1 MNDEE
6 TAVMLDQSGAHGFL
20 ITALD
25 VEAHLRDR
33 QPETSSYTSSCRRR
47 NFRIFLDSI
56 QP

>member
-1 MNDEE
+1 
-6 TAVMLDQSGAHGFL
+6 MLDQSGAHGFL